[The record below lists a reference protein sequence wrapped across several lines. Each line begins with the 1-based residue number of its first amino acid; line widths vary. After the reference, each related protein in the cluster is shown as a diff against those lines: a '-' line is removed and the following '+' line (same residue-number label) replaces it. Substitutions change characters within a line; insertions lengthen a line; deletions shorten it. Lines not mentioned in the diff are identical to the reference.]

1 MVEKVVIDGVE
12 ISLRDPEKTNYN
24 WVGREELMRLVIA
37 SWLQMD
43 EDDRSMTPV
52 LVGEPGNGKTTLACT
67 TAQEYKLPVH
77 IMNCTSDMRPED
89 LIITPVISNDQKIEY
104 RGSALVSAVINGGIC
119 ILDEANRMNEKC
131 WASLA
136 SLLDDRRYVES
147 VVAGVKIYAHNDFRF
162 VATMN
167 DDPSTYVIPGY
178 IESRLKPVIEVDPP
192 TDEQLLAI
200 VKSNVPKANENM
212 IKAVIKYLTQRRDKN
227 YSKPFSIRDAIEV
240 TRYAA
245 RLEKKGEDYRQSFD
259 YVLKDKSDP
268 YAW

>member
-1 MVEKVVIDGVE
+1 
-12 ISLRDPEKTNYN
+12 
-24 WVGREELMRLVIA
+24 MRLVIA
-37 SWLQMD
+37 SWLQLD
-43 EDDRSMTPV
+43 KDDRPMTPV

-67 TAQEYKLPVH
+67 TAQEYKLPVYM
-77 IMNCTSDMRPED
+77 MNCTSDMRPED
-89 LIITPVISNDQKIEY
+89 LIVTPVISGDQKIEY

-136 SLLDDRRYVES
+136 SLLDDRGYVES
-147 VVAGVKIYAHNDFRF
+147 TVAGVKIKAHPDFRF

-192 TDEQLLAI
+192 NNNQLQAI
-200 VKSNVPKANENM
+200 VKSNVSHASDNLIKSVVKYM
-212 IKAVIKYLTQRRDKN
+212 IERRDKN

-240 TRYAA
+240 TRYAL
-245 RLEKKGEDYRQSFD
+245 RLEKKGENYQQSFE
-259 YVLKDKSDP
+259 YVLKDQSDP